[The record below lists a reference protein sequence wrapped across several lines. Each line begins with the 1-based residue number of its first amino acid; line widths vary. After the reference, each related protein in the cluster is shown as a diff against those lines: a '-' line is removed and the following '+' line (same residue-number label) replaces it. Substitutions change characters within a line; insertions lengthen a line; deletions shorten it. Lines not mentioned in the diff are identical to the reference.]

1 MRTACPT
8 FELENTKPA
17 SSGLA
22 GCCLRQGVGQSRG
35 ALWAPVLSV
44 AVGPV
49 LFVHL
54 NTEPC
59 LTCQTVLPSIDVTG
73 EMAWAVLWRRLG
85 LGGALCA
92 IGDAVCIVFIYFPFL
107 LAARPTPLPFPCS
120 FPPCPQ
126 LCLGQP
132 SPVPLRPQGLQEAG
146 GHPRSL
152 AWGGFWGRVP
162 PGLPPPGALGPA
174 ALGRCLLGQAR
185 GPPALPPLPGR
196 RPRRGTTSPRM
207 PRGGLHFPASPAASR
222 WGGGGQREE
231 ASDYIS
237 QHPLSLNGGRLPTVA
252 GAAGG
257 A

>member
-1 MRTACPT
+1 MLLSSSRGACLRTACPT

-22 GCCLRQGVGQSRG
+22 WCCLCQGVGQSRG

-152 AWGGFWGRVP
+152 PWGLGGGFGAVSPRGCPP
-162 PGLPPPGALGPA
+162 PGLLAPPPSGAASWARPGARQRCPRCQGDGRGA
-174 ALGRCLLGQAR
+174 ALHLPERLAADYTSR
-185 GPPALPPLPGR
+185 HPPLP
-196 RPRRGTTSPRM
+196 
-207 PRGGLHFPASPAASR
+207 H
-222 WGGGGQREE
+222 
-231 ASDYIS
+231 
-237 QHPLSLNGGRLPTVA
+237 A
-252 GAAGG
+252 GAGVG
-257 A
+257 TGETPWTTFPSIPFP